1 MKLLTRAPATPVHC
15 PRCGVT
21 YRPALTAGT
30 CPVCDSAPGGEHG
43 SAPVQ
48 RDLLMPIVVI
58 ATVVN
63 VVLLTVLAIAVARVS

>member
-1 MKLLTRAPATPVHC
+1 VDC

-30 CPVCDSAPGGEHG
+30 CPVCDTAPGGEHG
-43 SAPVQ
+43 KPTPP
-48 RDLLMPIVVI
+48 RDLLVPIVLA

-63 VVLLTVLAIAVARVS
+63 VLLLTALAIAVSRVG